1 MRPSGATAR
10 AVPEEIPV
18 ATTDCV
24 NPVGSTTPGDE
35 SLSTIVNDADAG
47 LPSVAPPV
55 GLLSVKVSVSLP
67 STALSSRTATV
78 NVLLASPVAKV
89 SVPLAAV

>member
-1 MRPSGATAR
+1 
-10 AVPEEIPV
+10 V

-35 SLSTIVNDADAG
+35 SLSTMVNTTDAG

-55 GLLSVKVSVSLP
+55 GLLNVKVTVSLP
-67 STALSSRTATV
+67 STAVSSRTVTV
-78 NVLLASPVAKV
+78 NVLLASPSAKV